1 MLWGIA
7 VANTYVHG
15 YEKAEIE
22 ISHTKLTCWIDGKD
36 VVLNDDHGAV
46 RSGPTAAVPGSARMR
61 TIPCPWRSLI
71 DPLLAKATR
80 SGAPQQSQAFVPSSC
95 GLEAGLTGCGT
106 SGLHHRARRF
116 RLVILKAARWRSPPK
131 FHEVRYFKS

>member
-1 MLWGIA
+1 MTITGQFA
-7 VANTYVHG
+7 G
-15 YEKAEIE
+15 D
-22 ISHTKLTCWIDGKD
+22 S
-36 VVLNDDHGAV
+36 
-46 RSGPTAAVPGSARMR
+46 TAAVHGSARMR

-106 SGLHHRARRF
+106 SGLHNRARRF
-116 RLVILKAARWRSPPK
+116 RLVILKAARWRSAPEL
-131 FHEVRYFKS
+131 HEVLYVKSASISGEIGPSVTNPAGTRTRAGLSRCTRRNES